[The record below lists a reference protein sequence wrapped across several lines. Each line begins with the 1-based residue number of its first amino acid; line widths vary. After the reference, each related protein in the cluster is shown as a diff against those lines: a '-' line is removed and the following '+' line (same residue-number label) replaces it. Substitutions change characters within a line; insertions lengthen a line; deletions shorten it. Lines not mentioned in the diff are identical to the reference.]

1 MNLEGIGNKI
11 THRLNP
17 FLVSQDISRGLFR
30 GCRRPLLHRR
40 HPQRDREGRQG
51 RRPQLRREK
60 PWRIQGKKPWII
72 QSKQKPWRI

>member
-17 FLVSQDISRGLFR
+17 FLVSAQ
-30 GCRRPLLHRR
+30 LLHRR